1 MQPSKDA
8 VPELWRVLRMG
19 SMPAQMPTTVRKHE
33 LSDVDP
39 LDPPRLH
46 TGKPAFSPE
55 LVREMRASSETHME
69 WADRLGVHESTIRQC
84 RNGRTYRDVT

>member
-19 SMPAQMPTTVRKHE
+19 DMPRHKPKPRVTHE
-33 LSDVDP
+33 LHDRDP
-39 LDPPRLH
+39 LEPPKQH
-46 TGKPAFSPE
+46 TGKSGFPPD
-55 LVREMRASSETHME
+55 LVREMRASTATHIE